1 MDGVK
6 ESYSVRDKL
15 DDLQPSLRARRRDS
29 QGKRQQLL
37 APAFS
42 GLGII

>member
-6 ESYSVRDKL
+6 ESYSARDKL
-15 DDLQPSLRARRRDS
+15 GNLQPSLRARRRDS

-37 APAFS
+37 ALVFS
-42 GLGII
+42 G